1 MYAFW
6 KENDA
11 PKCSLNKIKFSLQ
24 IEVVQFAF
32 GVQYTETAEDSDKDQ
47 E

>member
-1 MYAFW
+1 MNAFW
-6 KENDA
+6 EENDS

-32 GVQYTETAEDSDKDQ
+32 GVQYTEITEDSDKDQ